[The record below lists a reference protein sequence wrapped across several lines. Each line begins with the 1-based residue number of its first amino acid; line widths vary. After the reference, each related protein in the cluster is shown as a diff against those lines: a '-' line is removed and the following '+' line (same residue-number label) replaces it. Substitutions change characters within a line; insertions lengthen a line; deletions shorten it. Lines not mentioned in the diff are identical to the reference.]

1 MAVQI
6 LHQRRRF
13 VENSGILNTGPG
25 GRRGQVGC
33 LVAILLDVCWLE
45 STPTMASLQGCRRR
59 DGRSSWKPR
68 RTTKRT
74 IKSLARPWRG
84 AQPAKVRRDCGHAS
98 SQIAA
103 RHSGSDEQEAISCN
117 GMLVLFDS
125 APNLDGSLPIGWH
138 LSRRRGDSSG
148 FLPRPENLES
158 VPGLIGSLDE
168 RSKVW
173 KRVALRRASARA
185 CLTPCSSPAD
195 PLRVPC

>member
-1 MAVQI
+1 MI
-6 LHQRRRF
+6 LKHADAGSASRMQTERWS
-13 VENSGILNTGPG
+13 VVLETPQDNQKNDQEPG
-25 GRRGQVGC
+25 Q
-33 LVAILLDVCWLE
+33 A
-45 STPTMASLQGCRRR
+45 
-59 DGRSSWKPR
+59 
-68 RTTKRT
+68 
-74 IKSLARPWRG
+74 LARGTAGKGEERLWACIIADCR
-84 AQPAKVRRDCGHAS
+84 PALRVITYCGS
-98 SQIAA
+98 TY
-103 RHSGSDEQEAISCN
+103 RN
-117 GMLVLFDS
+117 GMLVLLDS
-125 APNLDGSLPIGWH
+125 APNLNGSLPIGWH